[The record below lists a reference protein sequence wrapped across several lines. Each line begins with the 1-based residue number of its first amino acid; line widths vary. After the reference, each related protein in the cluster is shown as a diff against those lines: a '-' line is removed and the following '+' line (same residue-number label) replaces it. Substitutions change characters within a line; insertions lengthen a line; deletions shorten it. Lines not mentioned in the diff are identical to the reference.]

1 MILRNYQQEFLNKLR
16 NSFLKNK
23 NILGV
28 LPTGA
33 GKTVIISA
41 ITQLAQQKG
50 NRVYIFAH
58 RIELIEQISS
68 ALHAFNIPHNLVLP
82 DYPVNN
88 NILVQVCSVDTFIRR
103 VNNYLPPDLIIVDE
117 AHHLA
122 SATNKWGRCVSNF
135 PNARILGLTAT
146 PVRTNGQGLGR
157 NSGGLFDDLIVGC
170 SVEWLI
176 QNGYLTDIRY
186 FVPPQIVDMTGV
198 RTLGGDY
205 DQNELEERLN
215 QSIVT
220 GDAIAHY
227 ARICPHA
234 PAIAFCASI
243 RHAQAVAAEFSA
255 NGFTSDVIHGGL
267 DKVTRKNLISGLAKR
282 EINVLTSV
290 NVISEGTDIP
300 IVEAGIILRPTQ
312 SLALH
317 LQMVGR
323 IPRIAEGKIFAFLND
338 HVGNTLRHGFADTPR
353 EWTLAG
359 TKKSRKDQEP
369 TIPMKQCPNCFC
381 CHKPAPA
388 CPSCGHKY
396 KTEIKKLKTEKGEL
410 QELSKEERELI
421 KIRQKR
427 EIKKADSLNELK
439 EIEKKRGFKKGWA
452 DHVWAGKLLAREKY
466 NAQRG

>member
-1 MILRNYQQEFLNKLR
+1 MILRNYQEEFLNKLR
-16 NSFLKNK
+16 KSFLSNK

-68 ALHAFNIPHNLVLP
+68 ALHSFNIQHSLVLP

-88 NILVQVCSVDTFIRR
+88 NCLVQVCSVDTFIRR

-122 SATNKWGRCVSNF
+122 SATNKWGRCVSAF

-157 NSGGLFDDLIVGC
+157 MCGGLFDDLIVGC

-176 QNGYLTDIRY
+176 ANNYLTDAKY
-186 FVPPQIVDMTGV
+186 FVPPQIVDLTGV

-205 DQNELEERLN
+205 NQNELEQRLN

-227 ARICPHA
+227 SRICPKA

-243 RHAQAVAAEFSA
+243 RHAQAVASEFSA
-255 NGFTSDVIHGGL
+255 NGFNSDIIHGGL
-267 DKVTRKNLISGLAKR
+267 NKVTRKNLITALANN

-290 NVISEGTDIP
+290 DVVSEGTDIP
-300 IVEAGIILRPTQ
+300 VVETGILLRPTQ

-317 LQMVGR
+317 LQMIGR
-323 IPRIAEGKIFAFLND
+323 MLRISKGKNHAYILD

-353 EWTLAG
+353 EWSLSG
-359 TKKSRKDQEP
+359 TKKSRKNQEP
-369 TIPMKQCPNCFC
+369 TIPMKQCPNCYC

-388 CPSCGHKY
+388 CPTCGHKY
-396 KTEIKKLKTEKGEL
+396 KTETKKLKTEKGEL
-410 QELSKEERELI
+410 KELTKEEREFLKI
-421 KIRQKR
+421 KQKK
-427 EIKKADSLNELK
+427 EIKKASSLDELR

-452 DHVWAGKLLAREKY
+452 DHVWAGKLIKREKI
-466 NAQRG
+466 NAMRG

>member
-1 MILRNYQQEFLNKLR
+1 MILRNYQEEFLNKLR
-16 NSFLKNK
+16 KSFLRNK

-255 NGFTSDVIHGGL
+255 NGFSSDVIHGGL

-317 LQMVGR
+317 LQIVGR
-323 IPRIAEGKIFAFLND
+323 IPRIAEGKKFAFLND